1 MNPLLIFLWIYGA
14 MIAMAF
20 WEAYAE
26 GRNAWDKGKVGWR
39 IRVGK
44 YVVLSGYHFFVV
56 WVMLPMLIFMPLVIH
71 GWDRQLFG
79 VLLSAYVSGLV
90 VEDFMWY
97 VVNPVVKLSEFN
109 STWADH
115 YPWVRIGRFELP
127 LYYFAGVFIA
137 AASWWFLW
145 R

>member
-1 MNPLLIFLWIYGA
+1 MNPLLIFFWVYGA
-14 MIAMAF
+14 MVAMAF

-26 GRNAWDKGKVGWR
+26 GRNAWVKGKVGWR
-39 IRVGK
+39 VSVGG
-44 YVVLSGYHFFVV
+44 YVVVSGYHFFLV
-56 WVMLPMLIFMPLVIH
+56 WVMLPMLVFLPLVIH
-71 GWDRQLFG
+71 GWDTRLFG

-97 VVNPVVKLSEFN
+97 VVNPVVKLREFN
-109 STWADH
+109 PTWADH
-115 YPWVRIGRFELP
+115 YPWVGIGRVRLP
-127 LYYFAGVFIA
+127 LYYILGALIA